1 MGLHWLYLFAAILF
15 EVAGTMSMKFSEG
28 FTRLL
33 PSVLIFVCYAIAF
46 TFVTFAIRRIE
57 ISVAYTVWSGVGTTL
72 IALIGIC
79 YFGEQATALKLAS
92 IGLVVAG
99 IVGLKFSAT

>member
-1 MGLHWLYLFAAILF
+1 MELNWLYLFGAILF

-28 FTRLL
+28 FTKLL
-33 PSVLIFVCYAIAF
+33 PSVMIFVCYAVAF
-46 TFVTFAIRRIE
+46 TFVTFAIRKIE

-72 IALIGIC
+72 VAMIGIL

-92 IGLVVAG
+92 IALVIAG
-99 IVGLKFSAT
+99 VVGLKISAG